1 MTSDAVSG
9 GTQHLDL
16 HQKAASLAQ
25 LRSAAFSPLQANVA
39 AFLTDR
45 ATKSESRLL
54 SLIATRVQ
62 SDPFGKVTKMVKD
75 MIQKLMEEA
84 NEEAEH
90 KGFCDTEMTT
100 NKQTRDSKTEES
112 AELQATI
119 DKTTADIQKLAD
131 EIATINDEIAA
142 IDAALAKATTER
154 EAEKA
159 KNQQT
164 ISDSK
169 AAQVATQQA
178 TKVLKDFY
186 AAMGEAAAAPREP
199 LEAEGAI
206 KYDLRALT
214 ILKKAGGGAFVQQG
228 AKPGNAAQAKASATV
243 EHGQE
248 KASKAPATP
257 PAQAKVKDP
266 VAAAAPAK
274 AEPKLLQVAAKV
286 PGAPEMEEGA
296 YTGMGEGGIVG
307 LLEVI
312 ESDFA
317 RLIADTSEAEAT
329 AANEFDTFKND
340 SAQDKAVKET
350 DAKNKAGS
358 KTRKE
363 GDLLSAKKDL
373 KTTKMELEAAMDYFD
388 KLKPSCVEQGIS
400 YEERVAKRKEEIE
413 SLQDALKIL
422 SESTP

>member
-1 MTSDAVSG
+1 
-9 GTQHLDL
+9 
-16 HQKAASLAQ
+16 
-25 LRSAAFSPLQANVA
+25 
-39 AFLTDR
+39 
-45 ATKSESRLL
+45 
-54 SLIATRVQ
+54 
-62 SDPFGKVTKMVKD
+62 MVKD

-100 NKQTRDSKTEES
+100 NKQTRDAKTEES

-119 DKTTADIQKLAD
+119 DKATADIQKLAD
-131 EIATINDEIAA
+131 EIATINDEIAD
-142 IDAALAKATTER
+142 IDAAVAKATSER

-164 ISDSK
+164 LSDSK
-169 AAQVATQQA
+169 AAQAATQQA

-186 AAMGEAAAAPREP
+186 AAMGEAAAAPQEP
-199 LEAEGAI
+199 LEAEGPI

-228 AKPGNAAQAKASATV
+228 AKPENATQAKTTNTTAAHKQDNAKS
-243 EHGQE
+243 
-248 KASKAPATP
+248 
-257 PAQAKVKDP
+257 QAKTSAAPVKAEPKAP
-266 VAAAAPAK
+266 VAAPVKAEPKAAVAAPAK
-274 AEPKLLQVAAKV
+274 AQAKLLQVATKV

-317 RLIADTSEAEAT
+317 RLIADTQEAEAT
-329 AANEFDTFKND
+329 AANEFTTFTND
-340 SAQDKAVKET
+340 SAEDKAVKET

-358 KTRKE
+358 KTRTE
-363 GDLLSAKKDL
+363 GDLLSAQKDL
-373 KTTKMELEAAMDYFD
+373 KTTKMELEAAMDYFE
-388 KLKPSCVEQGIS
+388 KLKPSCVEQGVS

-422 SESTP
+422 SETTP

>member
-1 MTSDAVSG
+1 
-9 GTQHLDL
+9 
-16 HQKAASLAQ
+16 
-25 LRSAAFSPLQANVA
+25 
-39 AFLTDR
+39 
-45 ATKSESRLL
+45 
-54 SLIATRVQ
+54 
-62 SDPFGKVTKMVKD
+62 MVKD

-131 EIATINDEIAA
+131 EIATINDEIAD
-142 IDAALAKATTER
+142 IDAAVAKATSER

-214 ILKKAGGGAFVQQG
+214 IPKKAGGGAFVQQG
-228 AKPGNAAQAKASATV
+228 AKPQNTTQAKAANATAA
-243 EHGQE
+243 HGQN
-248 KASKAPATP
+248 KAPKP
-257 PAQAKVKDP
+257 HV
-266 VAAAAPAK
+266 AAAPATTAPK
-274 AEPKLLQVAAKV
+274 APLAAPNRTEPKLLQVAAKV

-317 RLIADTSEAEAT
+317 RLIADTQSAEAE
-329 AANEFDTFKND
+329 AANEFTTFTND
-340 SAQDKAVKET
+340 SAEDKAVKET
-350 DAKNKAGS
+350 DVKNKAAS
-358 KTRKE
+358 KTSKE
-363 GDLLSAKKDL
+363 GDLLSAQKDL
-373 KTTKMELEAAMDYFD
+373 KTTEKELEAAMDYFE
-388 KLKPSCVEQGIS
+388 KLKPSCVEQGVS

-413 SLQDALKIL
+413 SLQEAFKIL
-422 SESTP
+422 SEGTP